1 MSWYQEAQYA
11 INEAIKNCN
20 DFDLKKAIDNAYPF
34 GERKYFPYKA
44 WLKARKDAFIR
55 LGIVPMPLSK
65 KEKERQFE
73 LSKTNG
79 LFEINYKCENCK
91 FLISRPRICK
101 NKIQTIDGLLPLD
114 FCCSLWESK

>member
-44 WLKARKDAFIR
+44 WLKARKDTLIR
-55 LGIVPMPLSK
+55 LGIMEKPLSK
-65 KEKERQFE
+65 KQKEKEIE
-73 LSKTNG
+73 LKKEIS
-79 LFEINYKCENCK
+79 LF
-91 FLISRPRICK
+91 
-101 NKIQTIDGLLPLD
+101 D
-114 FCCSLWESK
+114 